1 MLLLLSCALN
11 AWGQQMYFSMQV
23 RKPAAIRVS
32 PEARS
37 ALVLNS
43 MQLTDPVRSCL
54 FAMTQT
60 LEEQE
65 RFDEVAVLPLSN
77 GAASK
82 TVASTKSAVEV
93 VVKRALSV
101 SQADSLCDLYGVDV
115 LLVLNA
121 LLILDTDGSELM
133 ENNTWDAWREAYC
146 TAQWS
151 IHYKSASALSFT
163 TTDTLVWESNN
174 VSRLTALS
182 ALPDKVTV
190 HQEIAAYEGEQMARR
205 ITPQWVTVDRYLY
218 KNSHEDI
225 LSGLKAFGHQNRSEA
240 IAAWQSAYDKTGKE
254 KASKE
259 TETAAYAA
267 ADIALAMEMQDRYDE
282 AITWTKRAIAVFRG
296 INTPDAAQ
304 QVVNLQ
310 YYITQLQ
317 LRKNYMF

>member
-32 PEARS
+32 PEAHS

-115 LLVLNA
+115 LLV
-121 LLILDTDGSELM
+121 IVCGSFQL
-133 ENNTWDAWREAYC
+133 
-146 TAQWS
+146 S
-151 IHYKSASALSFT
+151 IVKRIVFGETLPSLSFE
-163 TTDTLVWESNN
+163 D
-174 VSRLTALS
+174 
-182 ALPDKVTV
+182 
-190 HQEIAAYEGEQMARR
+190 IAAML
-205 ITPQWVTVDRYLY
+205 TV
-218 KNSHEDI
+218 EV
-225 LSGLKAFGHQNRSEA
+225 GLEVRAMVNV
-240 IAAWQSAYDKTGKE
+240 AASCD
-254 KASKE
+254 
-259 TETAAYAA
+259 
-267 ADIALAMEMQDRYDE
+267 
-282 AITWTKRAIAVFRG
+282 
-296 INTPDAAQ
+296 
-304 QVVNLQ
+304 
-310 YYITQLQ
+310 
-317 LRKNYMF
+317 